1 MQLIN
6 GDCAGVLKTF
16 DDSSVDAIVT
26 DPPAGIGFMGK
37 EWDRD
42 KGGRDKWIEWM
53 AGIAAECLRV
63 LKPGGHALVWALPRT
78 SHWTATAWEDAGFE
92 TRDRIAHCFGSGFPK
107 SLSIGK
113 KVDEILGNGRE
124 ELRDRTGAMN
134 NAENS
139 QAQSFMKGDVGF
151 KTHFT
156 ETKGHSEWE
165 GWGTALKPAIED
177 WWLFR
182 KPISE
187 KSIAENVLKHGTGG
201 LNIDGCRIGTEERE
215 NPACSA
221 KGHTTAMKWGSK
233 GVEPTT
239 AQGRFPANLI
249 HDGSDE
255 VLACFPETG
264 AEKRIKITAR
274 KGKGTK
280 GIYGDYGEKL
290 HDTPSYPD
298 SGNASR
304 FFYCAKP
311 SKAERE
317 GGCGGLSKKFRAGLS
332 GANRETETPLDDVS
346 ERFRTSPAR
355 NNHPTVKAQKL
366 MTYLCRLI
374 TPPGGTILDPFM
386 GSGSTGKAAVAE
398 GFDFIGIEK
407 DPEYFEIAKARIEHE
422 KNRMKQMELF

>member
-1 MQLIN
+1 MELIL
-6 GDCAGVLKTF
+6 GDCAEVLKTF
-16 DDSSVDAIVT
+16 DDNSVDAIVT

-53 AGIAAECLRV
+53 AGIASECLRV

-92 TRDRIAHCFGSGFPK
+92 TRERIVHCFGSGFPK

-113 KVDEILGNGRE
+113 KVDEILGNEREDIGAGNDKGRTQTFGGSKSVSTR
-124 ELRDRTGAMN
+124 L
-134 NAENS
+134 
-139 QAQSFMKGDVGF
+139 
-151 KTHFT
+151 
-156 ETKGHSEWE
+156 TKGNSEWE

-182 KPISE
+182 KPLSE

-201 LNIDGCRIGTEERE
+201 LNIDGGRIGTAEETRRE
-215 NPACSA
+215 KSGWQD
-221 KGHTTAMKWGSK
+221 KGYVGGKYDNEKHNAFESRGS
-233 GVEPTT
+233 
-239 AQGRFPANLI
+239 QGRFPANLI

-255 VLACFPETG
+255 VMSCFPETKSG
-264 AEKRIKITAR
+264 SILPHHKRSKVYGRNSFNESITVSSSI
-274 KGKGTK
+274 TS
-280 GIYGDYGEKL
+280 GDQG
-290 HDTPSYPD
+290 S
-298 SGNASR
+298 ASR

-311 SKAERE
+311 SKAERD
-317 GGCGGLSKKFRAGLS
+317 GGLWGFELQTS
-332 GANRETETPLDDVS
+332 GVGALRDSGRGKTAHN
-346 ERFRTSPAR
+346 F
-355 NNHPTVKAQKL
+355 HPTVKAQKL

-407 DPEYFEIAKARIEHE
+407 DPDYFEIAKARIECE
-422 KNRMKQMELF
+422 KNRAKQMELF